1 MARGARLGVILQRVQ
16 PTPPSPPAPEP
27 FVPTPVVTYGE
38 FDFPPNPDIR
48 GLLQQAA
55 QETDPGVKAELT
67 RQAYVVNAPYTEA
80 EENLFGYLEP
90 GYTVDVTSNRQTA
103 YVGVVFQEDTE

>member
-1 MARGARLGVILQRVQ
+1 MASNASIGVILGRTQPKP
-16 PTPPSPPAPEP
+16 PTPPQPEP
-27 FVPTPVVTYGE
+27 FVPTPVVTFGE

-55 QETDPGVKAELT
+55 QETDPAVKADLIA
-67 RQAYVVNAPYTEA
+67 QAYVVNAPYTEA
-80 EENLFGYLEP
+80 EENLFEYIEP
-90 GYTVDVTSNRQTA
+90 GYTVDVTSNQQTA